1 MGQLNAVVET
11 RPPHSPPGH
20 RYSGHLPTDAKQ
32 LSVLVF
38 CAIGLLGGAF
48 GGLLGIGGGSAI
60 APLLL
65 ILTRLRPS
73 RVAGTTLGTVFV
85 VSAVGSIAYLS
96 LGHLNLNLAWPIA
109 IGSVTGAVL
118 GALTSRRLSV
128 RLMLVVFLLVLPY
141 YVVKEF
147 WPALSAPVVATNLIS
162 LGMLGLA
169 TGYLGGLLGI
179 SGASLLVPS
188 LVGFFLIDHHAAQGI
203 ALAVALSDSAAGVA
217 AHSRARSVDY
227 RVLFYLAAPAFVGAL
242 GGALLSHYLSASVLR
257 NIFGAFLAMVWTTV
271 LARFIKD
278 FLPRSRPSS
287 ALPSPSTEGEDAE
300 RVRGVK

>member
-1 MGQLNAVVET
+1 MRRLKTV
-11 RPPHSPPGH
+11 RRSPIYPKTP
-20 RYSGHLPTDAKQ
+20 GHLPCSSLTHPLP
-32 LSVLVF
+32 LSSRRPSVS
-38 CAIGLLGGAF
+38 F
-48 GGLLGIGGGSAI
+48 GGFG
-60 APLLL
+60 
-65 ILTRLRPS
+65 
-73 RVAGTTLGTVFV
+73 
-85 VSAVGSIAYLS
+85 
-96 LGHLNLNLAWPIA
+96 LNLAWPIA

-128 RLMLVVFLLVLPY
+128 RLMLVIFLLVLPY
-141 YVVKEF
+141 YVIKEF
-147 WPALSAPVVATNLIS
+147 WPALAAPVVASNLIS

-203 ALAVALSDSAAGVA
+203 ALAVALSDSATGVA

-257 NIFGAFLAMVWTTV
+257 NISGAFLAMFWTTV